1 MSPYVSIQMKKDIAK
16 QAKQP
21 IAEMPE
27 KLEDRVSF
35 SGINY
40 LFDQF
45 VDLKQL
51 VQKQQDSIAQLTD
64 ELTNEKRSYS
74 LALF

>member
-1 MSPYVSIQMKKDIAK
+1 VYKVTYFGISALLSEFGGFNASVMLIVLSFMSPYVSIKMKKDTAK

-40 LFDQF
+40 LFD
-45 VDLKQL
+45 
-51 VQKQQDSIAQLTD
+51 
-64 ELTNEKRSYS
+64 
-74 LALF
+74 